1 MPLTSETLK
10 GMWAGL
16 PVPWDAQD
24 QIDEQALVENVRRVC
39 RAGVH
44 GTYTH
49 GTTGEFYAQTA
60 EEWRRVV
67 DATVVEGKQWGTPI
81 QVGCTALW
89 TADVIRRV
97 AYAQKVGAD
106 GVQIAFPFWLHVT
119 DAQAVRFLHDVSSS
133 VPGMP
138 IIIYNTERSKKPL
151 TVDLLKRLMDAQVP
165 VIGCKGVRSPEELQ
179 ALREVAPPVQFFVG
193 EPDLADY
200 WKYGARGVYSSFVY
214 ACPRFMLRYFR
225 LCEGGSAEAQTI
237 GSSLQRF
244 MSEYAVPRSQ
254 KGMYDTAFDR
264 TFATVTGFLTGS
276 LLRSR
281 PPYDSATQQDVDD
294 CREWLARNLPE
305 FIHEV

>member
-1 MPLTSETLK
+1 MALTSETLK

-16 PVPWDAQD
+16 PVPWDTQD
-24 QIDEQALVENVRRVC
+24 QIDEQALRENVRRVC

-44 GTYTH
+44 GVYTH
-49 GTTGEFYAQTA
+49 GTTGEFYAQTP
-60 EEWRRVV
+60 EEWKRVV
-67 DATVVEGKQWGTPI
+67 DATIGESKQGGTPT

-89 TADVIRRV
+89 TAEVIRRV
-97 AYAQKVGAD
+97 EYAQKVGAD
-106 GVQIAFPFWLHVT
+106 GVQIAFPFWMQVT
-119 DAQAVRFLHDVSSS
+119 DDQAVRFMQDVSMS

-138 IIIYNTERSKKPL
+138 IIIYNTERAKMPL
-151 TVDLLKRLMDAQVP
+151 SVDLLKRLMDAQVP

-225 LCEGGSAEAQTI
+225 LCEEGSAEAQKI

-244 MSEYAVPRSQ
+244 GAEYVVPRFQ

-264 TFATVTGFLTGS
+264 TFATMTGFLTGS

-281 PPYDSATQQDVDD
+281 APYDSPTQKDVDD
-294 CREWLARNLPE
+294 CREWCARNLPE